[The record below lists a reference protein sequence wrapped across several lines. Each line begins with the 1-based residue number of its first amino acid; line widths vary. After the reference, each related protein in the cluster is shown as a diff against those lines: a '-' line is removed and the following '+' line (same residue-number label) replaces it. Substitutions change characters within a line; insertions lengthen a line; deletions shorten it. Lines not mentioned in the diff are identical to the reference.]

1 MPLQSISDNK
11 RFLDYFATLFRGNA
25 VKEPITD
32 IQTGFIHHPQGY
44 PLRWKRV
51 WFADKN
57 KPEDER
63 SNIGFMFQTDKYLK
77 PGATVEIAIPLK
89 NEQEKFRGKVVMVRH
104 RGDHFDI
111 GLWLK
116 HRYFL
121 PLLLFS
127 LLPLPLPLPLL
138 SLFLWPPKTILLKA
152 ACEMN
157 MSRNLQ
163 LNKLY
168 SDFPQLQKRVIN
180 RTLVQNR

>member
-1 MPLQSISDNK
+1 MPLQSTSYNK

-51 WFADKN
+51 WFADKS

-63 SNIGFMFQTDKYLK
+63 SNIGFMFQTEKYLK

-89 NEQEKFRGKVVMVRH
+89 DELEKFRGKVVMVRH

-116 HRYFL
+116 HRSDATRARLLEQLCHIEAYFKEKKFRDG
-121 PLLLFS
+121 PY
-127 LLPLPLPLPLL
+127 
-138 SLFLWPPKTILLKA
+138 ILNRERVAEEWIAKHA
-152 ACEMN
+152 
-157 MSRNLQ
+157 SSVPNL
-163 LNKLY
+163 
-168 SDFPQLQKRVIN
+168 
-180 RTLVQNR
+180 